1 MDLNLIRLSFNM
13 HLIILQDIFFSSI
26 LTDCSVRYLQELK
39 ITALKWTVIW
49 FEKLYFGLK
58 TYFFA
63 LEYVEAILHGLV
75 NN

>member
-39 ITALKWTVIW
+39 ITALKRTVIW

-58 TYFFA
+58 TYFFV
-63 LEYVEAILHGLV
+63 L
-75 NN
+75 